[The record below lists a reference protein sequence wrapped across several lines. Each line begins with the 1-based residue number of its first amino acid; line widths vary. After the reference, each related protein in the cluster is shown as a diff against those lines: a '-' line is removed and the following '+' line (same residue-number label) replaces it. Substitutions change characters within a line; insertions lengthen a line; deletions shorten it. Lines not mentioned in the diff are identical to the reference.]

1 MIDWLVAL
9 LVLVGS
15 VFMCLAA
22 LGVLRLPDLLTRMH
36 ATTKAAT
43 LGVALIMLGV
53 SLHFAV
59 ESVVARAL
67 GIILFI
73 MMTAPVAAHIIGRAG
88 YFVGTRLWDGTLK
101 DELKPHYDPL
111 THSLRSGLEEETDEP
126 ADPDRHNSD

>member
-1 MIDWLVAL
+1 MTEWLVAG
-9 LVLVGS
+9 LVLVGA

-43 LGVALIMLGV
+43 LGISLVMLGV
-53 SLHFAV
+53 AIHFA
-59 ESVVARAL
+59 EEAVVARAF

-88 YFVGTRLWDGTLK
+88 YFVGARLWDGTVK

-111 THSLRSGLEEETDEP
+111 SHRLDSGLESERCDKVDER
-126 ADPDRHNSD
+126 DRDA

>member
-1 MIDWLVAL
+1 MTEWLVAG

-15 VFMCLAA
+15 LFMCLAA

-43 LGVALIMLGV
+43 LGISLVMLGV
-53 SLHFAV
+53 AIHFA
-59 ESVVARAL
+59 EEAVVARAF

-88 YFVGTRLWDGTLK
+88 YFVGARLWDGTLK

-111 THSLRSGLEEETDEP
+111 SHRLDSGLERERCDKADEH
-126 ADPDRHNSD
+126 DRDA

>member
-1 MIDWLVAL
+1 MTEWLVAGL
-9 LVLVGS
+9 ALMGA

-22 LGVLRLPDLLTRMH
+22 LGIVRLPDLLTRMH

-43 LGVALIMLGV
+43 LGVSLTMLGV
-53 SLHFAV
+53 AVHFA
-59 ESVVARAL
+59 EEAVVARAF

-88 YFVGTRLWDGTLK
+88 YFVGARLWDGTVK

-111 THSLRSGLEEETDEP
+111 SHRLDSGLESEQGDKADERGREE
-126 ADPDRHNSD
+126 